1 MTNEIT
7 DLRTETSPTDNNP
20 TSVKPQSRLWLMGGV
35 LFLIA
40 GCLGLLLVGMLR
52 PNIDPYT
59 QSVLQLK
66 GNPAQGRSIFVMNC
80 VACHGQW
87 ANGKV
92 GPSLRGVSERK
103 SPAQIVHQVV
113 SGETP
118 PMPQFQPNP
127 QDMADLLTYLQQL

>member
-1 MTNEIT
+1 M
-7 DLRTETSPTDNNP
+7 
-20 TSVKPQSRLWLMGGV
+20 

-40 GCLGLLLVGMLR
+40 GCLGLLLVWMIH
-52 PNIDPYT
+52 PSTDPYT

-66 GNPAQGRSIFVMNC
+66 GNAAQGRSIFVMNC
-80 VACHGQW
+80 VAGHGQW

-103 SPAQIVHQVV
+103 SPAQIIHQVV